1 MNVNDIKIH
10 CSSIGKLMTDPQSAA
25 DKAAGVLS
33 KTAQS
38 HCIEIFAKWYYH
50 RHEDVYSKYFDKG
63 NLVEEDSITLLSVT
77 EGKMYR
83 KNDGTFVNDY
93 FIGTP
98 DILTLEGDTVTV
110 VDDTKST
117 YDIFTFLDQKFEK
130 LSKDNYYQLQGY
142 MDLTGAKSANI
153 RRCLV
158 NATPVLID
166 DEKRSLMY
174 KMRASV
180 SDEAYIEKC
189 KMLERNMI
197 YDMAL
202 FRKQNPDYMLQLDL
216 SEWKYDIPAK
226 DRIVTIPVLRD
237 DAEIQRA
244 YTRVTAARQFIQTLM
259 P

>member
-38 HCIEIFAKWYYH
+38 HCVEIFAEWYYH

-63 NLVEEDSITLLSVT
+63 NLVEEDSITLLSVHA
-77 EGKMYR
+77 KRVFR

-93 FIGTP
+93 LIGTP
-98 DILTLEGDTVTV
+98 DILTLVGDAVV
-110 VDDTKST
+110 IVDDIKSA
-117 YDIFTFLDQKFEK
+117 YDIFTFLDQKFAP
-130 LSKDNYYQLQGY
+130 LSKDNYWQLMGY
-142 MDLTGAKSANI
+142 MTLTGAKTSNI

-158 NATPVLID
+158 NATPELID

-180 SDEAYIEKC
+180 GDEKYFEKC
-189 KMLERNMI
+189 CQIERNMI
-197 YDMAL
+197 YDMGL
-202 FRKQNPDYMLQLDL
+202 FRKQHPEYFLQTDL
-216 SEWKYDIPAK
+216 SEWKYDIPASQ
-226 DRIVTIPVLRD
+226 RIVTIPVERNE
-237 DAEIQRA
+237 DAIQSI
-244 YTRVTAARQFIQTLM
+244 YQRVEKARQFIQTLM